1 MKHSSVENSAIFILL
16 LLLYMQTSAQTFLKI
31 EKFKG
36 ADLYADV
43 VKYVNFGIHRT
54 GTEGDNK
61 TSEWIKGILDKNGFK
76 TEYVTFP
83 VEQFFPENT
92 SLKIGG
98 RSIEIFPVWPV
109 TNASVDITAPL
120 VEAGNDKADISGKI
134 VWINQQTKD
143 RSFSFMDENHATVI
157 KKIIDG
163 GAKAIILVAE
173 NAAGEVAAINTLPGV
188 SYPIPVLQLAPKD
201 TYNLVEG
208 AQANLLIKGTLK
220 KVTARNIQGT
230 IGSGVKT
237 VIISTPI
244 SGWFTCGGERG
255 PGIATFNALAKWV
268 AAKKLPYKFIFTG
281 NSGHELAQ
289 HQGTHIFLHEKAPK
303 PADVRLWVH
312 LGASFATYAYSKT
325 DKGVTR
331 QTKGDTNR
339 IVYFAGD
346 VENSVNQAFGKTAIR
361 KVKDKAYGE
370 LVVAQKQGYSPFIG
384 FVGTASFPLFHTRLD
399 DASATSP
406 ELLEEMADAIRE
418 VIEIELAKD
427 KI

>member
-1 MKHSSVENSAIFILL
+1 MKWPVTNNLAVFLFLSIHSFH
-16 LLLYMQTSAQTFLKI
+16 TSAQQVAP
-31 EKFKG
+31 EKFQG

-43 VKYVNFGIHRT
+43 DKYVNFGLHRT

-83 VEQFFPENT
+83 VEQFFPEKT
-92 SLKIGG
+92 ELKIGKKT
-98 RSIEIFPVWPV
+98 IEIFPVWPV
-109 TNASVDITAPL
+109 LKAEVQITAPL
-120 VEAGNDKADISGKI
+120 KEVKKDAGDVSAKI
-134 VWINQQTKD
+134 VWINQQSKE
-143 RSFSFMDENHATVI
+143 RSFSFMDEDNAAEI

-163 GAKAIILVAE
+163 GAKAIILVAD
-173 NAAGEVAAINTLPGV
+173 NAAGEIAAINTLPGV
-188 SYPIPVLQLAPKD
+188 TYPIPVVQVAPKD
-201 TYNLVEG
+201 V
-208 AQANLLIKGTLK
+208 QNLLAGGTVTLTVSGKLK

-230 IGSGVKT
+230 IGSCEKT

-255 PGIATFNALAKWV
+255 PGVATFNALAKWI

-312 LGASFATYAYSKT
+312 LGASFATYSYAKT
-325 DKGVTR
+325 DKGLVH
-331 QTKGDTNR
+331 QTDADSKR

-346 VENSVNQAFGKTAIR
+346 VENSVNQAFKSVNIQKA
-361 KVKDKAYGE
+361 KDKAYGE

-384 FVGTASFPLFHTRLD
+384 FVGTASFPLFHTKLD
-399 DASATSP
+399 DASTTSP
-406 ELLEEMADAIRE
+406 ALLEEMANAIKN
-418 VIEIELAKD
+418 VIEIELGKD
-427 KI
+427 RI